1 MIWQHLVSAPVLAQS
16 VTGEETVKHCHNREE
31 GGCPMDQTP
40 AACQRPASRV
50 LPKES
55 SGAPTNPINLTPW
68 KPGEVVAQWEKKKK
82 KESQ

>member
-1 MIWQHLVSAPVLAQS
+1 
-16 VTGEETVKHCHNREE
+16 
-31 GGCPMDQTP
+31 MDQTP

-55 SGAPTNPINLTPW
+55 SGAPNNPMILTPW